1 MKHQEAVDGSLW
13 TKNFVKIYNKNETKL
28 RKILYAFSFSS
39 SKYVKIARLAT
50 QWNPIN

>member
-1 MKHQEAVDGSLW
+1 MGACGLKTLLKFITKMKQ
-13 TKNFVKIYNKNETKL
+13 L

-39 SKYVKIARLAT
+39 SKCVKIARLAT